1 MSATQLAFDKK
12 PNNAIAMTKALLLPR
27 AGFNTAV
34 GLPELSACWRG
45 ATADAQALVGYC
57 DTLGIAPSQH
67 LPIAYP
73 HVMAGTLCMNMLAH
87 QSFPIRLLGA
97 LHLKNRIV
105 QHRPIRNSEVVDIN
119 MNLGGFRLIE
129 KGMEFDFI
137 TEVTEAAKGAE
148 KSTQGALLWRETSTF
163 FVRGK
168 FGKGD
173 TGTGEKSFE
182 LVSLDEAELLEQ
194 WHIPS
199 DRGRAYASIS
209 GDYNPI
215 HMSRLAAKAFGFKRD
230 IAHGFG
236 VMAQAIERANALAE
250 ASALTGNGH
259 AKAVQLDAIFK
270 GPIFLDSEVS
280 LKHKPEQAP
289 GRFDLYCGNNPR
301 PNLCIAVTSPT

>member
-1 MSATQLAFDKK
+1 MSATQLNFTKK
-12 PNNAIAMTKALLLPR
+12 PSNATAMIKALLLPR
-27 AGFNTAV
+27 AGFNIAK
-34 GLPELSACWRG
+34 GLPQLKASWLG
-45 ATADAQALVGYC
+45 ATVDAQALAGYC
-57 DTLGIAPSQH
+57 QTLDIAPSKN

-105 QHRPIRNSEVVDIN
+105 QHRPIRNDETVDIH
-119 MNLGGFRLIE
+119 MSLGGYRVIE
-129 KGMEFDFI
+129 KGMEFDFF
-137 TEVTEAAKGAE
+137 TEVREAAKSADSSSE
-148 KSTQGALLWRETSTF
+148 SALLWHETTTY

-173 TGTGEKSFE
+173 INDEKSFE
-182 LVSLDEAELLEQ
+182 LESLENSEQLQQ

-236 VMAQAIERANALAE
+236 VMAQAIDRADALSEAE
-250 ASALTGNGH
+250 MQNDP
-259 AKAVQLDAIFK
+259 VIQLDVIFK
-270 GPIFLDSEVS
+270 GPIFLDTDVS

-289 GRFDLYCGNNPR
+289 GRLDLYCDNNTR
-301 PNLCIAVTSPT
+301 PNLCIATSSLPA

>member
-1 MSATQLAFDKK
+1 MSATQLTFDKK

-27 AGFNTAV
+27 AGFNPAV
-34 GLPELSACWRG
+34 GLPELNACWRG
-45 ATADAQALVGYC
+45 ATADAQALAGYC

-105 QHRPIRNSEVVDIN
+105 QHRPIHKSETVDIH
-119 MNLGGFRLIE
+119 MALGAYRLIE
-129 KGMEFDFI
+129 KGMEFDFF
-137 TEVTEAAKGAE
+137 TEVTEGVKGGENSTKGAV
-148 KSTQGALLWRETSTF
+148 LWHETSTY

-168 FGKGD
+168 FGKSD
-173 TGTGEKSFE
+173 INDDKSFE
-182 LVSLDEAELLEQ
+182 LDSLEEGEQLQQ

-236 VMAQAIERANALAE
+236 VMAQAIDRTNILPTAE
-250 ASALTGNGH
+250 VLEQSPQT
-259 AKAVQLDAIFK
+259 VQLDAIFK
-270 GPIFLDSEVS
+270 GPIFLDSDVS
-280 LKHKPEQAP
+280 LKHKSEQAP
-289 GRFDLYCGNNPR
+289 GRLDLYCGDNTR
-301 PNLCIAVTSPT
+301 PNLCIFITTSTA

>member
-1 MSATQLAFDKK
+1 
-12 PNNAIAMTKALLLPR
+12 MTKALLLPR
-27 AGFNTAV
+27 AGFNPAM
-34 GLPELSACWRG
+34 GLPELNACWRG
-45 ATADAQALVGYC
+45 ATADAQALAGYC

-105 QHRPIRNSEVVDIN
+105 QHRPIGCDEVMDIN
-119 MNLGGFRLIE
+119 MKLGGFRLLD
-129 KGMEFDFI
+129 KGMEFDFF
-137 TEVTEAAKGAE
+137 TEVTEVAQGSE
-148 KSTQGALLWRETSTF
+148 PGALLWRETSTY

-168 FGKGD
+168 FGFD
-173 TGTGEKSFE
+173 NISAGEKSFE
-182 LVSLDEAELLEQ
+182 LINLEETELLQ
-194 WHIPS
+194 KWHIPN

-215 HMSRLAAKAFGFKRD
+215 HMSGLAAKAFGFKRD

-236 VMAQAIERANALAE
+236 VMAQAIDRANALPDP
-250 ASALTGNGH
+250 ASQGDNP
-259 AKAVQLDAIFK
+259 VQLDVIFK

-280 LKHKPEQAP
+280 LKHKPQQVP
-289 GRFDLYCGNNPR
+289 GRFDLYCGSNPR
-301 PNLCIAVTSPT
+301 PNLCIAVTSAAQ